1 MNDKIEY
8 ILQEFSEYLTTR
20 EDIDVIHSKFGYLF
34 LHAVT
39 HQKKEFNITILA
51 SPEHAYE
58 CIIDFLVQ
66 EYLYE
71 KHLDAAIVPKEN
83 MTEFCQWMGNY
94 MHKVP
99 EYRYILDCYIEK
111 D

>member
-39 HQKKEFNITILA
+39 HQKKR
-51 SPEHAYE
+51 
-58 CIIDFLVQ
+58 VQ
-66 EYLYE
+66 YYN
-71 KHLDAAIVPKEN
+71 PC
-83 MTEFCQWMGNY
+83 FS
-94 MHKVP
+94 
-99 EYRYILDCYIEK
+99 
-111 D
+111 

>member
-8 ILQEFSEYLTTR
+8 ILQEFSEYLTAK

-39 HQKKEFNITILA
+39 LQKNEFNFTILD

-66 EYLYE
+66 DYLY
-71 KHLDAAIVPKEN
+71 KKRLSYVIGPKEN
-83 MTEFCQWMGNY
+83 ISDFYQWMGSY
-94 MHKVP
+94 IDKAP
-99 EYRYILDCYIEK
+99 EYRYILDKYIEK
-111 D
+111 N